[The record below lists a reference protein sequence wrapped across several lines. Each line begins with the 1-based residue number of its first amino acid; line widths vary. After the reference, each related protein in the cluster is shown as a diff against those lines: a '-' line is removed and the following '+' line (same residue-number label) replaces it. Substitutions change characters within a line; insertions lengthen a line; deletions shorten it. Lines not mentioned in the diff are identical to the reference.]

1 MSSKDTRKTRTIHSN
16 TGNIEIMIGN
26 EVDEIIEEIL
36 NSILQKY

>member
-1 MSSKDTRKTRTIHSN
+1 MSSKDTRKTRTIHSK